1 MDVVTYA
8 LCKKQIA
15 DALKGAGA
23 LKGEQGLSAYQIAVK
38 YGYEGSESDWLAS
51 LRGDPG
57 YTPYIGDNG
66 NWFVNGVDTG
76 TSATGTVKVT
86 SEKSSSEIIINEE
99 DCTISSVVDGVPKV
113 IANYDQTDSIETTDI
128 NDLFA

>member
-23 LKGEQGLSAYQIAVK
+23 LKGEQGLSAYQIAVNR
-38 YGYEGSESDWLAS
+38 GFSGTENDWLSS
-51 LRGDPG
+51 LKGDPG

-76 TSATGTVKVT
+76 TSASGAIKVT
-86 SEKSSSEIIINEE
+86 SEKSSSEIIIDEE
-99 DCTISSVVDGVPKV
+99 NGTISSVVGGTSKV
-113 IANYDQTDSIETTDI
+113 VANYTQTDSIQSQDI
-128 NDLFA
+128 TSLFN

>member
-23 LKGEQGLSAYQIAVK
+23 LKGEQGLSAYQIAMK

-99 DCTISSVVDGVPKV
+99 DCTISSVVNGVPKV
-113 IANYDQTDSIETTDI
+113 IANYDQTNSIETTDI

>member
-23 LKGEQGLSAYQIAVK
+23 LKGEQGLSAYQIAVNH
-38 YGYEGSESDWLAS
+38 GFSGTESDWLSS
-51 LRGDPG
+51 LKGDSG
-57 YTPYIGDNG
+57 YTPYIGNNG

-76 TSATGTVKVT
+76 TSATGTVKIT
-86 SEKSSSEIIINEE
+86 SGNNSSEIVIDEE
-99 DCTISSVVDGVPKV
+99 NRTISSVVDGVATV
-113 IANYDQTDSIETTDI
+113 VANYDQIESIDSQDI
-128 NDLFA
+128 NTLFN

>member
-23 LKGEQGLSAYQIAVK
+23 LKGEQGLSAYQIAVNH
-38 YGYEGSESDWLAS
+38 GFSGTESDWLSS
-51 LRGDPG
+51 LKGDSG
-57 YTPYIGDNG
+57 YTPYIGNNG

-76 TSATGTVKVT
+76 TSATGTVKIT
-86 SEKSSSEIIINEE
+86 SGSNSSEIVIDEE
-99 DCTISSVVDGVPKV
+99 NRTISSVVDGVATV
-113 IANYDQTDSIETTDI
+113 VANYDQIESINSQDI
-128 NDLFA
+128 NTLFN

>member
-23 LKGEQGLSAYQIAVK
+23 LKGEQGLSAYQIAVNH
-38 YGYEGSESDWLAS
+38 GFSGTESDWLSS
-51 LRGDPG
+51 LKGDSG
-57 YTPYIGDNG
+57 YTPYIGNNG

-76 TSATGTVKVT
+76 TSATGAVKIT
-86 SEKSSSEIIINEE
+86 SGSNSSEIVIDEE
-99 DCTISSVVDGVPKV
+99 NRTISSVVDGVATV
-113 IANYDQTDSIETTDI
+113 VANYDQIESIDSQDI
-128 NDLFA
+128 NTLFN

>member
-99 DCTISSVVDGVPKV
+99 DCTISSVVNGVPKV
-113 IANYDQTDSIETTDI
+113 IANYDQTDSIEIADI

>member
-1 MDVVTYA
+1 MDIVTYA

-23 LKGEQGLSAYQIAVK
+23 LKGDTGLSAYDIAVK
-38 YGYEGSESDWLAS
+38 NGYTGTEKEWLTS
-51 LRGDPG
+51 LQGKPG

-76 TSATGTVKVT
+76 TPATGTVKIT
-86 SEKSSSEIIINEE
+86 SGSNSSEIVIDEE
-99 DCTISSVVDGVPKV
+99 NRTISSVVDGVATV
-113 IANYDQTDSIETTDI
+113 VANYDQTESIDSQDI
-128 NDLFA
+128 NTLFN

>member
-23 LKGEQGLSAYQIAVK
+23 LRGEQGLSAYQIAVNH
-38 YGYEGSESDWLAS
+38 GFSGTESDWLSS
-51 LRGDPG
+51 LKGDSG
-57 YTPYIGDNG
+57 YTPYIGNNG

-76 TSATGTVKVT
+76 TSATGTVKIT
-86 SEKSSSEIIINEE
+86 SGNNSSEIVIDEE
-99 DCTISSVVDGVPKV
+99 NRTISSVVDGVATV
-113 IANYDQTDSIETTDI
+113 VANYDQIESIDSQDI
-128 NDLFA
+128 NTLFN

>member
-1 MDVVTYA
+1 MDIVTYA

-99 DCTISSVVDGVPKV
+99 DCTISSVVNGVPKV

>member
-1 MDVVTYA
+1 MDIVTYA

-38 YGYEGSESDWLAS
+38 YGYEGSESDWLTS

-113 IANYDQTDSIETTDI
+113 IANYDQTDSIEATDI

>member
-23 LKGEQGLSAYQIAVK
+23 LKGEQGLSAYQIAVNH
-38 YGYEGSESDWLAS
+38 GFSGTESDWLSS
-51 LRGDPG
+51 LKGDSG
-57 YTPYIGDNG
+57 YTPYIGNNG

-76 TSATGTVKVT
+76 TSATGTVKIT
-86 SEKSSSEIIINEE
+86 SGSNSSEIVIDEKNR
-99 DCTISSVVDGVPKV
+99 TISSVVDGVATV
-113 IANYDQTDSIETTDI
+113 VANYDQIESIDSQDI
-128 NDLFA
+128 NTLFN

>member
-23 LKGEQGLSAYQIAVK
+23 LKGEQGLSAYQIAVNH
-38 YGYEGSESDWLAS
+38 GFSGTESDWLSS
-51 LRGDPG
+51 LKGDSG
-57 YTPYIGDNG
+57 YTPYIGNNG

-76 TSATGTVKVT
+76 TSATGTVKIT
-86 SEKSSSEIIINEE
+86 SGSNSSEIVIDEE
-99 DCTISSVVDGVPKV
+99 NRTISSVVDGVATV
-113 IANYDQTDSIETTDI
+113 VANYDQIESIDSQDI
-128 NDLFA
+128 NTLFN

>member
-76 TSATGTVKVT
+76 TSAIGTVKVT

>member
-1 MDVVTYA
+1 MDIITYA

-23 LKGEQGLSAYQIAVK
+23 LKGDIGLSAYDIAVK
-38 YGYEGSESDWLAS
+38 NGYAGTEKEWLTS
-51 LRGDPG
+51 LQGKPG

-76 TSATGTVKVT
+76 TSASGAVKVT
-86 SEKSSSEIIINEE
+86 SEKSSSEIIIDE
-99 DCTISSVVDGVPKV
+99 DNCTISSVVDGAPKV
-113 IANYDQTDSIETTDI
+113 IANYVKTDSIQSQDI
-128 NDLFA
+128 TSLFN

>member
-23 LKGEQGLSAYQIAVK
+23 LKGEQGLSAYQIAMK

-99 DCTISSVVDGVPKV
+99 DCTISSVINGVPKV
-113 IANYDQTDSIETTDI
+113 IANYDQTNSIETTDI

>member
-113 IANYDQTDSIETTDI
+113 IANYDQTESIETTDI

>member
-23 LKGEQGLSAYQIAVK
+23 LKGEQGLSAYQIAMK

-51 LRGDPG
+51 LRGNPG

-99 DCTISSVVDGVPKV
+99 DCTIS
-113 IANYDQTDSIETTDI
+113 
-128 NDLFA
+128 